1 MNVVAIAG
9 STIPSDTANSIQVMK
24 ACSALVQLGH
34 TVTLVVPGDR
44 ELGIGNWE
52 SGIGNQELGIVQ
64 RPTSN
69 VNLKVHYG
77 LQTDFP
83 IEWLASTSRRMF
95 TRQAVQ
101 RARALK
107 LDVLYTWFPQSAV
120 FGLLYKIPTIFEI
133 HIQPTGLFGPAWH
146 QAFARLRG
154 RKRLVSITRAL
165 VDVLERDFHIRM
177 NPADIVI
184 APNGVDLERFA
195 SLPSTP
201 ELARRQL
208 NLPSAPTV
216 MCTGH
221 LYAGRGADLFLA
233 LAKSIPQA
241 HFVWVGGRPD
251 DIAAWKG
258 RAEAQNISN
267 LTFTGFIP
275 NQNLPLYQSAA
286 DILLMPYS
294 RSILG
299 SSGTADSASVASPM
313 KMFEYMAAGRAI
325 VTADLPVIRE
335 VLNEKNAVFCEPSAI
350 IGGRDASSRDHNSH
364 SELVIRNWRLE
375 IERLLVDEERRRE
388 LGKQAQRDVEGYTW
402 LARAERIL
410 DGFVV

>member
-24 ACSALVQLGH
+24 ACAALAQLGH
-34 TVTLVVPGDR
+34 NLTLIVPGSADTRHSSPVTLR
-44 ELGIGNWE
+44 
-52 SGIGNQELGIVQ
+52 S
-64 RPTSN
+64 
-69 VNLKVHYG
+69 HYG

-83 IEWLASTSRRMF
+83 IEWLTSSSRRLF
-95 TRQAVQ
+95 TWRSVQ

-107 LDVLYTWFPQSAV
+107 PDLLYTWFPQSAV
-120 FGLLYKIPTIFEI
+120 FGLLYKIPTVFEI
-133 HIQPTGLFGPAWH
+133 HIQPTGFFGPAWH
-146 QAFARLRG
+146 QAFAKLPG
-154 RKRLVSITRAL
+154 RKRLVSITRGL
-165 VDVLERDFHIRM
+165 VNVLERDYNIRLKS
-177 NPADIVI
+177 DEIVT

-195 SLPSTP
+195 SLPSSP
-201 ELARRQL
+201 EVARQQL

-233 LAKSIPQA
+233 LAQSIPHA
-241 HFVWVGGRPD
+241 HFVWVGGRPED
-251 DIAAWKG
+251 VASWKQ
-258 RAEAQNISN
+258 RAETEHATN

-294 RSILG
+294 RSIMG

-335 VLNEKNAVFCEPSAI
+335 VLNEGNAVFCEPDEV
-350 IGGRDASSRDHNSH
+350 GKWK
-364 SELVIRNWRLE
+364 VE
-375 IERLLVDEERRRE
+375 IEGLLANEARRVE
-388 LGKQAQRDVEGYTW
+388 LGKQAKEDVRGYTW
-402 LARAERIL
+402 VARAERIL
-410 DGFVV
+410 DGFASAG